1 MKVRG
6 ILGVHAIRL
15 GLFAFVVLSIF
26 SLMGCTAHKTYPR
39 EKASLWVCED
49 PHFEM
54 SYVSGSQVSYI
65 EWEGKKYE
73 VHVLLGMTA
82 NTFTV
87 YPQSDDGVLRTEN
100 ILLHGIWKY
109 KEENMVVKIEEDN
122 IFDGAYKKLIFV
134 PQK

>member
-1 MKVRG
+1 MRTGRVLGVCTLLVLLVFSIGCGRG
-6 ILGVHAIRL
+6 IDPSPRL
-15 GLFAFVVLSIF
+15 
-26 SLMGCTAHKTYPR
+26 
-39 EKASLWVCED
+39 KASLWVCED

-100 ILLHGIWKY
+100 ILLHGTWKY
-109 KEENMVVKIEEDN
+109 KGENMVVKIDTDR
-122 IFDGAYKKLIFV
+122 IFGWAYKKLVFV